1 MEICT
6 FLHKD
11 DRGISS
17 QPEPPQ
23 LESLLLVPAM
33 SEGVDSHCPTKGVE
47 HLVYLCERNNHSYH
61 NLIHYAVQATRNI
74 SDQA

>member
-1 MEICT
+1 MEICP

-33 SEGVDSHCPTKGVE
+33 SEGVDSH
-47 HLVYLCERNNHSYH
+47 
-61 NLIHYAVQATRNI
+61 
-74 SDQA
+74 